1 MNTNTPPDFLE
12 VGRQLRKP
20 EGDFGKVI
28 GNNMNTGNADM
39 HALAFE
45 ILTFKNGDSVLE
57 IGFGN
62 GKYFPEL
69 LKINPEISLTGL
81 DYSQTMCDEA
91 AANNAELIENKKLKL
106 VCGDAAEMPF
116 KNRSFDVILT
126 LNTLYFWRAADAQ
139 LEEIK
144 RVLKPAGKM
153 LIGFRPKHIVE
164 ALPFTKEGF
173 TTYTQED
180 VRGLLKNHGFTILND
195 ELRQTMTKGFD
206 GSDFPTACVCILAE
220 KIA

>member
-1 MNTNTPPDFLE
+1 MNQPDFLE

-20 EGDFGKVI
+20 EGDFGKII

-39 HALAFE
+39 HTLAFE
-45 ILTFKNGDSVLE
+45 LLTFKIGDSVLE

-69 LKINPEISLTGL
+69 LKLNPEISLTGL

-91 AANNAELIENKKLKL
+91 AANNAELLQSGKLKL
-106 VCGDAAEMPF
+106 LCGDAAQMPF
-116 KNRSFDVILT
+116 EAESFDVILT
-126 LNTLYFWRAADAQ
+126 LNTLYFWRDADAQ
-139 LEEIK
+139 IEELK
-144 RVLKPAGKM
+144 RVLKPNGKM

-180 VRGLLKNHGFTILND
+180 VRRLLETHGFAVLKE
-195 ELRQTMTKGFD
+195 ELRESMTKGFD
-206 GSDFPTACVCILAE
+206 GGDFETACACILAE
-220 KIA
+220 KK

>member
-1 MNTNTPPDFLE
+1 MNQNTQPDFLE

-45 ILTFKNGDSVLE
+45 LLTFKNGDSFLE

-69 LKINPEISLTGL
+69 LKINPEITLTGL

-91 AANNAELIENKKLKL
+91 TINNAELLKSGKLTL

-116 KNRSFDVILT
+116 KNGSFDVILT
-126 LNTLYFWRAADAQ
+126 LNTLYFWKNADVQ
-139 LEEIK
+139 MEEIR
-144 RVLKPAGKM
+144 RVLKPNGEM
-153 LIGFRPKHIVE
+153 LIGFRSKHIVE

-173 TTYTQED
+173 TTYTQDD
-180 VRGLLKNHGFTILND
+180 VRGLFKRHGFEVLKD
-195 ELRQTMTKGFD
+195 ELRESMTKGFD

-220 KIA
+220 KNS

>member
-1 MNTNTPPDFLE
+1 MNTNTQPDFRE

-39 HALAFE
+39 HALAFS
-45 ILTFKNGDSVLE
+45 LLAFKNGDSVLE

-62 GKYFPEL
+62 GKYFGEL
-69 LKINPEISLTGL
+69 LKINPSISLTGL

-91 AANNAELIENKKLKL
+91 AANNPELIENGKLKFI
-106 VCGDAAEMPF
+106 CTDAAEMPF
-116 KNRSFDVILT
+116 EIESFEVIFT
-126 LNTLYFWRAADAQ
+126 LNTLYFWRDADAQ
-139 LEEIK
+139 IEEIK
-144 RVLKPAGKM
+144 RVLKPAGKV

-180 VRGLLKNHGFTILND
+180 VRGLLKAHGCKVLKD
-195 ELRQTMTKGFD
+195 ELRQSMTKGFD

-220 KIA
+220 KI